1 MTQHTADTPADPP
14 YWMAA
19 PSKPKLTLPAGAC
32 DAHVHVFGPRARFPF
47 AEGRR
52 YTPSDAPKELLFK
65 LHERLGIQHCVIV
78 QPACHGEDNSVTV
91 DAIAAT
97 GGSYKG
103 VALVLLAVSDAE
115 LKRLDAAGLCGARFH
130 YMTHLARGPK
140 INDVIAFG
148 KRLAAFGWHLQIH
161 MEADLIAELAPA
173 LRRSPVPVVIDHM
186 GRINASLGLDQ
197 PAFKALLSL
206 LNDKNVWVKVSGADR
221 VTRQGPPYSDA
232 VPFARRLVAEF
243 GDRCVWGTD
252 WPHPNHQG
260 PTPDDGVLVDILSE
274 IAPSEA
280 ARKAVLVDNP
290 QRFYRFA
297 SARKLT

>member
-1 MTQHTADTPADPP
+1 
-14 YWMAA
+14 
-19 PSKPKLTLPAGAC
+19 LPASAC

-52 YTPSDAPKELLFK
+52 YTPSDAPKERLFK

-103 VALVLLAVSDAE
+103 VALVPLSVSDAE

-130 YMTHLARGPK
+130 YMTHLAQCPK
-140 INDVIAFG
+140 INDVIAFA
-148 KRLAAFGWHLQIH
+148 KRLAAIGWHLQIH
-161 MEADLIAELAPA
+161 MEADLIGGLAPA
-173 LRRSPVPVVIDHM
+173 LRQSPVPVVIDHM
-186 GRINASLGLDQ
+186 GRINASLGFDQ
-197 PAFKALLSL
+197 PAFKALLAL
-206 LNDKNVWVKVSGADR
+206 LNDNNVWVKVSGADR

-232 VPFARRLVAEF
+232 VPFARKLVAEF

-274 IAPSEA
+274 IASSEA
-280 ARKAVLVDNP
+280 ARKALLVDNP

-297 SARKLT
+297 PARKLT